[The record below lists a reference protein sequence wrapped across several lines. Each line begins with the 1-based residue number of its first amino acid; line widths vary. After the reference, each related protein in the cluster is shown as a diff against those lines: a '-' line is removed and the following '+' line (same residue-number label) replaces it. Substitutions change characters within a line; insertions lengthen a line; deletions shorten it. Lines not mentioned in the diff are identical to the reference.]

1 MTGSFV
7 DQLHLP
13 IFFRISKTGVTFW
26 IENASTNL
34 ELNWDNVGRKWRK
47 LRDYKLLGTHN

>member
-26 IENASTNL
+26 IENTSTNL
-34 ELNWDNVGRKWRK
+34 ELNWDNIGR
-47 LRDYKLLGTHN
+47 

>member
-13 IFFRISKTGVTFW
+13 IFFGISKTGVTFW
-26 IENASTNL
+26 IENTSTNL

-47 LRDYKLLGTHN
+47 LRDYKLHGTHN

>member
-26 IENASTNL
+26 IENTSTNL
-34 ELNWDNVGRKWRK
+34 ELNWDNK
-47 LRDYKLLGTHN
+47 LRDYKLHGTHN

>member
-13 IFFRISKTGVTFW
+13 IFFGISKTGVTFG
-26 IENASTNL
+26 IENTSTNL
-34 ELNWDNVGRKWRK
+34 ELNWDNK
-47 LRDYKLLGTHN
+47 LRNYKLLGTHN